1 MRLLTV
7 LSYLKI
13 VRLLLLAMLGVLLAE
28 SVALGFGGSGDEPT
42 AYPSAALFLKFS
54 RAYF

>member
-1 MRLLTV
+1 MRLSTV

>member
-28 SVALGFGGSGDEPT
+28 SFALGFGGSGDDPT
-42 AYPSAALFLKFS
+42 AYPNEALFLKFS